1 MAVEDDRTDGY
12 YLVKWTG
19 TPEVSAGGHPTCT
32 GHWLARIHETRNWYQ
47 VVSNPEEQVVDLRC
61 VVDANVEVEAMSET
75 NMMPPKAR
83 EHHELQAGD
92 LPVMLTDNSHY
103 YLLDEVRRRSNF
115 EYEPEEYVM
124 LGDGGGG
131 DEASVGS
138 ASGSSSSGGSTS
150 EQPSGDDDT
159 NSTCSSV
166 SDGSMQEE

>member
-1 MAVEDDRTDGY
+1 M
-12 YLVKWTG
+12 
-19 TPEVSAGGHPTCT
+19 
-32 GHWLARIHETRNWYQ
+32 
-47 VVSNPEEQVVDLRC
+47 VSNPEEQVVGLGC
-61 VVDANVEVEAMSET
+61 VVGASVEVEAMSGA
-75 NMMPPKAR
+75 NMVPPRAR

-92 LPVMLTDNSHY
+92 LPVVLTGNSHY

-124 LGDGGGG
+124 LGDDGGGG
-131 DEASVGS
+131 EASVGS